1 MRNAGLTH
9 VTTVPDSLE
18 FLRGQ
23 LDYMKARGFRVSGI
37 TSPGPELDRL
47 AAEFQIR
54 ISPVPMARKITP
66 LADVGAV
73 AAMRRLLRQHRP
85 AIVHTHTPKG
95 GLLGLIAAWSAAI
108 PVRIYH
114 MRGLPFTTATGWR
127 RTLLWQSEWLSCHL
141 AHRVFAVSE
150 SVRAVAVREKLCD
163 PSTITVLGHGS
174 GNGVDATGRFN
185 PDALGPEA
193 RREVRASLGLR
204 DDDLLVAFIGRIVRD
219 KGVAELVE
227 AWQSIRRAHARA
239 RLLVIGPF
247 EPKDAVSKETR
258 LALGTDPRVRL
269 VGMTWEM
276 PRWYTAMDVVVLP
289 SHREGFPNV
298 LLEAAAMGLPVV
310 ATRVPGCVDAVADG
324 ETGILVPPGEPRP
337 LASAIQVYLSTPALR
352 RHHGAAGRQRVL
364 AHFRPEAIWQALYI
378 EYVRLLGQA
387 GGIADRLACA
397 GSRRW

>member
-1 MRNAGLTH
+1 MQHAGLTH

-23 LDYMKARGFRVSGI
+23 LDYMKARGFRVRGI

-47 AAEFQIR
+47 AAEFQIG
-54 ISPVPMARKITP
+54 ISPVPMARRITP

-95 GLLGLIAAWSAAI
+95 GLLGLIAASSAAI

-127 RTLLWQSEWLSCHL
+127 RTLLRQTEWLSCHL

-150 SVRAVAVREKLCD
+150 SVRALAVREKLCD
-163 PSTITVLGHGS
+163 PATITVLGRGS
-174 GNGVDATGRFN
+174 GNGVDAAGRFN
-185 PDALGPEA
+185 PEALGPEA
-193 RREVRASLGLR
+193 RRAMRAGLGLG

-227 AWQSIRRAHARA
+227 AWQSIRRANPHA

-247 EPKDAVSKETR
+247 EPKDAVSKETE
-258 LALGTDPRVRL
+258 LALATDPRVRL

-276 PRWYTAMDVVVLP
+276 PRWYAAMDVVVLP
-289 SHREGFPNV
+289 SYREGFPNV

-310 ATRVPGCVDAVADG
+310 ATRVPGCVDAVEEG
-324 ETGILVPPGEPRP
+324 ETGILVQPGAAQP
-337 LASAIQVYLSTPALR
+337 LASAIQVYLSNPALR
-352 RHHGAAGRQRVL
+352 RHHGAAGRERAL
-364 AHFRPEAIWQALYI
+364 AHFRPEAIWRALYL
-378 EYVRLLGQA
+378 EYVGLLNQA
-387 GGIADRLACA
+387 GVVADRFACA
-397 GSRRW
+397 GT